1 MTVRDAVDYHGRNMS
16 PADDG
21 RFQESTE
28 SAVHLLV
35 GEERLALGGRAPDI
49 RRHRHAAPAVIVG
62 VDGPL
67 RLVADRT
74 HETRACLIAPGFSH
88 AVDAGGGRIA
98 VFLLPAYALSGSGSE
113 LRDLSASS
121 SWVELGDAVVRQELD
136 GFDPVDRLLAR
147 ERLGTRPV
155 DERLHVAIRA
165 LAGALDENVSM
176 EEIASAARLSPSRL
190 MALARE
196 QLGTSLRPY
205 RRWLRA
211 FDVARTYAA
220 GASLTEAAIAAGFSS
235 SAHLSIAA
243 REQFG
248 IRPSDVLV
256 PQHRALI
263 RTI

>member
-1 MTVRDAVDYHGRNMS
+1 MRPSDDA
-16 PADDG
+16 
-21 RFQESTE
+21 RFQEPTE
-28 SAVHLLV
+28 AGIRLLV
-35 GEERLALGGRAPDI
+35 GDQRLALAGRSPEI

-62 VDGPL
+62 VDRPL
-67 RLVADRT
+67 RLVADRV
-74 HETRACLIAPGFSH
+74 HETRAALIAPGFSH
-88 AVDAGGGRIA
+88 AVDARGGRIA
-98 VFLLPAYALSGSGSE
+98 VFLLPAYALTNPGSGV
-113 LRDLSASS
+113 RDLSATG
-121 SWVELGDAVVRQELD
+121 SWVELGEAVSRLRLD

-147 ERLGTRPV
+147 EELGTRPV
-155 DERLHVAIRA
+155 DERLHLAIGA

-176 EEIASAARLSPSRL
+176 AEIASAARLSPSRL

-211 FDVARTYAA
+211 FDVARAYAT
-220 GASLTEAAIAAGFSS
+220 GASLTEAALAAGFAS

-248 IRPSDVLV
+248 IRPSDVLA